1 MKKIKKSSIIVYT
14 VLIVLVSSALA
25 FVAMQFFQANTNTLP
40 AAVGLPAS
48 IAGLHVVGNT
58 IENAA
63 GQAVQ
68 LRGVDRESAEYACEQ
83 GWGFG
88 HGPFDNANVQIIRSW
103 GVDAVRIPL
112 NEDCW
117 LNVNKPADVQY
128 NDYSLYFGK
137 PYQQFIE
144 QYVSILN
151 KNGIIPILDLHYA
164 AAGTQHANSQIPMAD
179 QDHAP
184 AFWSSVA
191 QTFKNNSSVLFDLF
205 NEPFPDYNQN
215 TTSAWTCLRDGG
227 TCTGVSYQAAGMQE
241 LVNVVRAT
249 GSTNIILIGG
259 VAYSGELS
267 QWLQYEPHDPAHQ
280 LAASW
285 HAYNFSQCS
294 TLSCWNSDIAPVAAK
309 VPVIA
314 GEIGENDCKA
324 SFVNQL
330 MHWLDAHNGS
340 YLAWA
345 WITQTDCGS
354 GPSLLGF
361 DLSDYSGIPT
371 SYGQAIKA
379 YFLARAGKSH

>member
-1 MKKIKKSSIIVYT
+1 MKKSFIVIC
-14 VLIVLVSSALA
+14 VVLVVLVGGALA
-25 FVAMQFFQANTNTLP
+25 FVAMQLFQSSANFTP
-40 AAVGLPAS
+40 AAVGLPAN
-48 IAGLHVVGNT
+48 ITGLHVVGNT
-58 IENAA
+58 IRNAS

-88 HGPFDNANVQIIRSW
+88 HGPFDNANVQIMRSW

-117 LNVNKPADVQY
+117 LNVNKPADQRY
-128 NDYSLYFGK
+128 NDYSLYFGT

-164 AAGTQHANSQIPMAD
+164 ASGTQQANSQIPMAD

-191 QTFKNNSSVLFDLF
+191 KAFKNNSSVMFDLF
-205 NEPFPDYNQN
+205 NEPYPDNNQN
-215 TTSAWTCLRDGG
+215 TTSAWTCLRNGG
-227 TCTGVSYQAAGMQE
+227 TCSGVSYQVAGMQE

-249 GSTNIILIGG
+249 GSTNIILVGG
-259 VAYSGELS
+259 VAYAGELS
-267 QWLQYEPHDPAHQ
+267 QWLQYEPNDPAHQ

-294 TLSCWNSDIAPVAAK
+294 TLACWNSDVAPVAAK

-324 SFVNQL
+324 GFINQL

-361 DLSDYSGIPT
+361 DLSDYSGVPST
-371 SYGQAIKA
+371 YGQAIKT